1 MKCTA
6 REVFDEI
13 TALAQ
18 ALRKCREGDAV
29 VVMDPRMRRTSAVV
43 AAVEKVMAL
52 AAECTAPERAARPAM
67 RRCAE
72 VLWSVR
78 RDLQQEQQRAAAAAA
93 SAGARRRDGSTY
105 APPSATSL
113 RRERFENS
121 R

>member
-1 MKCTA
+1 
-6 REVFDEI
+6 VFDEI
-13 TALAQ
+13 TVLAQ

-52 AAECTAPERAARPAM
+52 AAECAAPERAARPAM

-78 RDLQQEQQRAAAAAA
+78 RDLQQEQQRAAAA
-93 SAGARRRDGSTY
+93 SAGARGHDGSTY
-105 APPSATSL
+105 APPSVTSL
-113 RRERFENS
+113 RQERFENL

>member
-1 MKCTA
+1 ML
-6 REVFDEI
+6 
-13 TALAQ
+13 LAQ

-29 VVMDPRMRRTSAVV
+29 VVMDPRMRRTSAAV

-93 SAGARRRDGSTY
+93 AASAGARRRYGSTY

-113 RRERFENS
+113 RQERFENS